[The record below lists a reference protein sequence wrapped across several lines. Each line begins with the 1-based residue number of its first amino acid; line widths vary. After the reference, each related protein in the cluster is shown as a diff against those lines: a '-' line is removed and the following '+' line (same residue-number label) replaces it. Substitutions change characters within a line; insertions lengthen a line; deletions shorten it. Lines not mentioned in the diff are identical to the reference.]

1 MKNSSGLY
9 EQARMFVLSL
19 NRLVTANG
27 RSDQPQSAGGNARAS
42 FSWGEEGGALIE
54 IALTVPILLAVL
66 TGICTFGI
74 AYSNQLTLTQA
85 VGTAGQYLAQIRTT
99 SSDPCSDVNTALTNA
114 APGLTASKISLTTTM
129 NGTANTGTTCSGKQ
143 TELVQGSTVSV
154 YATYPCSLSIYN
166 LSFATSCKLTAKVTE
181 YEY

>member
-1 MKNSSGLY
+1 MKILSGLLG
-9 EQARMFVLSL
+9 QARIITRSL
-19 NRLVTANG
+19 NCLAAAKGNG
-27 RSDQPQSAGGNARAS
+27 ARPRSIGGRAS
-42 FSWGEEGGALIE
+42 LSRGDEGGALIE
-54 IALTVPILLAVL
+54 IALTVPILLGVL

-99 SSDPCSDVNTALTNA
+99 STDPCSDAFTALKNA
-114 APGLTASKISLTTTM
+114 APGLKSANIALTTTM
-129 NGTANTGTTCSGKQ
+129 NGTAVTGTSCSGDQ
-143 TELVQGSTVSV
+143 TDLIQGGPVSV

-166 LSFATSCKLTAKVTE
+166 LKFAGSCQLTAKVTE

>member
-1 MKNSSGLY
+1 
-9 EQARMFVLSL
+9 V
-19 NRLVTANG
+19 
-27 RSDQPQSAGGNARAS
+27 GGNGCAS
-42 FSWGEEGGALIE
+42 FSRGEEGGALIE
-54 IALTVPILLAVL
+54 IALTVPVLLGVL

-99 SSDPCSDVNTALTNA
+99 STDPCSDVYTALKNA
-114 APGLTASKISLTTTM
+114 APGLDTTKTGFSLTTTM

-143 TELVQGSTVSV
+143 TELIQGGTVTV
-154 YATYPCSLSIYN
+154 YATYPCSLSVYN

>member
-9 EQARMFVLSL
+9 EQAKMFVRSL
-19 NRLVTANG
+19 NRLVAG
-27 RSDQPQSAGGNARAS
+27 KGKSARLHSAGNGRAS
-42 FSWGEEGGALIE
+42 FSHGDEGGALVE
-54 IALTVPILLAVL
+54 IALTVPVLLGVL

-99 SSDPCSDVNTALTNA
+99 STNPCSDVYTALTNA
-114 APGLTASKISLTTTM
+114 APGLTAANISLTTTM
-129 NGTANTGTTCSGKQ
+129 NGTPNSGTSCSGKQ
-143 TELVQGSTVSV
+143 TELIQGSTVSV
-154 YATYPCSLSIYN
+154 YATYPCSLSVYN
-166 LSFATSCKLTAKVTE
+166 LKFATSCQLTAKVTE